1 MARAAKTV
9 IEEKMAATFPY
20 PDETVTR
27 MVSGPVEAW
36 LRCQAGILKA
46 VQPLATGWIERRRAG
61 ATAALE
67 TVERLAL
74 CRDWQEAAAIQRSW
88 VEESMK
94 RLDSDLQAFGEQALT
109 IAQEAMSATRFA
121 AQSSAEVVALAIQP
135 AQRAAAE
142 QQQQQQPRVDAAA

>member
-1 MARAAKTV
+1 MAKAAKSG
-9 IEEKMAATFPY
+9 IDEKATATFPF
-20 PDETVTR
+20 PDETVTH
-27 MVSGPVEAW
+27 MVSWPVEAW

-46 VQPLATGWIERRRAG
+46 AQPATTGWLERRRAG

-67 TVERLAL
+67 AVERLAL
-74 CRDWQEAAAIQRSW
+74 CRDWQEAASIHRGW

-109 IAQEAMSATRFA
+109 IAQEAMSATRFV

-142 QQQQQQPRVDAAA
+142 QQQQQPPRVDAAA